1 MRNLGLVLFLLSL
14 PAVSLAETPAEVSAV
29 LQKYCLACHQGE
41 KARGDL
47 RLDNLAGEFSVQGG
61 IWGKVHDRV
70 ADGSMPPRGKPPLN
84 EAERQTLIQW
94 IGEGLT
100 RTETARVVAEGRT
113 SLRRL
118 TRREYANTLRD
129 LLGIELDLSRQLPED
144 PLVNGFAKV
153 AQAQQLSAAH
163 LELYLEGADLALDAA
178 LNLPP
183 QPKPTTRRIVPS
195 TPEALRGRG
204 ERFPVPGITRG
215 ESLILF
221 RNTIGRETARFR
233 TDAAGWYRIR
243 FSVFGHNL
251 DEKPYAVQVETGTT
265 SGAFLFDT
273 FDYYD
278 LPRDGSPRVVEIYK
292 RLPRGATV
300 RTTGYGFAR
309 ELALKDPST
318 YTGPGWGLTPIE
330 VEGPLLQDWPPTS
343 RIRLIGNLNLAK
355 GTLADAEAILTN
367 LLPRAF
373 RRPTGPADVAPFV
386 QIVRTRMEKGD
397 KFEPALRAALRA
409 VLCAPEFLFL
419 REKPGPLDDFALAS
433 RLSYFLWCSLPDETL
448 FQLAQAGRLRNPA
461 VLREQVE
468 RMLRDPGARRFT
480 EDFTDHWLS
489 LRDIDFTTPDKKL
502 YPEYDARLHESML
515 AETRAYFEQMLK
527 ENRPVSEFVAS
538 DWAMLNSRLATH
550 YGIPGVTG
558 QPIRKVSLPPGS
570 ERGGV
575 LTQAAIL
582 KVTANGTTTSPVQR
596 GVWVLDRLLGQPAPP
611 PPGNVPAIEP
621 DTRGATTIRQQLAR
635 HRDQESCAGCH
646 RRIDPP
652 GFALEAFDPIGGQRD
667 RYRSTPGPGQHTKD
681 RGQVALPVTNSFI
694 SLPLGLPVDQG
705 DVMPDGRRFRNV
717 IEFKQALLA
726 DRDQLARNVLEKLTT
741 YATGTPP
748 SRADRKVIDT
758 LVAQTRADGHRFRDL
773 VHALIQ
779 SPLFLRK

>member
-1 MRNLGLVLFLLSL
+1 
-14 PAVSLAETPAEVSAV
+14 
-29 LQKYCLACHQGE
+29 
-41 KARGDL
+41 
-47 RLDNLAGEFSVQGG
+47 
-61 IWGKVHDRV
+61 
-70 ADGSMPPRGKPPLN
+70 
-84 EAERQTLIQW
+84 
-94 IGEGLT
+94 
-100 RTETARVVAEGRT
+100 
-113 SLRRL
+113 
-118 TRREYANTLRD
+118 
-129 LLGIELDLSRQLPED
+129 
-144 PLVNGFAKV
+144 
-153 AQAQQLSAAH
+153 
-163 LELYLEGADLALDAA
+163 
-178 LNLPP
+178 
-183 QPKPTTRRIVPS
+183 
-195 TPEALRGRG
+195 
-204 ERFPVPGITRG
+204 
-215 ESLILF
+215 
-221 RNTIGRETARFR
+221 
-233 TDAAGWYRIR
+233 
-243 FSVFGHNL
+243 
-251 DEKPYAVQVETGTT
+251 
-265 SGAFLFDT
+265 
-273 FDYYD
+273 
-278 LPRDGSPRVVEIYK
+278 
-292 RLPRGATV
+292 
-300 RTTGYGFAR
+300 
-309 ELALKDPST
+309 
-318 YTGPGWGLTPIE
+318 
-330 VEGPLLQDWPPTS
+330 VEGPLLQDWPPPS
-343 RIRLIGNLNLAK
+343 RIRLVGNLNLAK

-448 FQLAQAGRLRNPA
+448 FQLAQAGRLRNPE

-502 YPEYDARLHESML
+502 YPEYDARLHESIL
-515 AETRAYFEQMLK
+515 AETHAYFEQMLK

-681 RGQVALPVTNSFI
+681 RGQVALPGTNSFI

-748 SRADRKVIDT
+748 SRADKKAIES
-758 LVAQTRADGHRFRDL
+758 LVAETRTEGHRFRDL